1 MPFSAVTM
9 ACEMDQQ
16 AMREIMS
23 GRRRGAGASLLRAAL
38 ATVAGPYAGTMWL
51 RRWMYRRALLPSR
64 RAKVPVICIGNI
76 TTGGTGKTPMVAWVV
91 GRLKAAG
98 CNPAILTRG
107 YRPAAG
113 QSDEAELLKHLCDA
127 PVVIN
132 GDRPAGAAQAVAGG
146 ADVLVMDD
154 GFQHRRLRRD
164 MDVVLIDATNPFG
177 YGHCLPRGLLREGPS
192 ALRDA
197 HAIVITRSDAVTGDE
212 LDALRQRIVHLAPC
226 VPIYLAVHSPAKLIS
241 PDGRDL
247 PLNALA
253 GSKVFAFCGLAN
265 PEAFFT
271 TIGGLS
277 VELAGRRALDDHA
290 RYDSA
295 TAGALCDQA
304 RAAGA
309 EVLLT
314 TQKDAAKAG
323 AAGFT
328 LSVWQLAVE
337 IEITEGQAELIQQ
350 LQTVA
355 CCRRL

>member
-1 MPFSAVTM
+1 MTP
-9 ACEMDQQ
+9 EMDQQ
-16 AMREIMS
+16 VMRDIMS
-23 GRRRGAGASLLRAAL
+23 GGRRGAAASLLRGVLAA
-38 ATVAGPYAGTMWL
+38 AAGPYAGAMRL
-51 RRWMYRRALLPSR
+51 RRWMYHRALLPSR

-91 GRLKAAG
+91 AKLKEAG

-107 YRPAAG
+107 YKPVAG
-113 QSDEAELLKHLCDA
+113 KSDEAELLKHLCGT

-132 GDRPAGAAQAVAGG
+132 GDRLAGAAQAVADG

-177 YGHCLPRGLLREGPS
+177 YGHCLPRGLLREGPN

-212 LDALRQRIVHLAPC
+212 LDTLRQRIVHLAPG
-226 VPIYLAVHSPAKLIS
+226 VSIHLAVHRPAKLIS
-241 PDGRDL
+241 PDGRHL
-247 PLNALA
+247 PLSALA
-253 GSKVFAFCGLAN
+253 GSKAFAFCGLGN
-265 PEAFFT
+265 PEAFFAT
-271 TIGGLS
+271 VGGLS

-309 EVLLT
+309 QVLLT
-314 TQKDAAKAG
+314 TQKDALKAG
-323 AAGFT
+323 AAGFS
-328 LSVWQLAVE
+328 LPVWQLAVE
-337 IEITEGQAELIQQ
+337 IEITEGEAELIQE

-355 CCRRL
+355 CSHKL

>member
-1 MPFSAVTM
+1 
-9 ACEMDQQ
+9 
-16 AMREIMS
+16 MREIMS

-192 ALRDA
+192 ALRYPRESVPEPVQAQTPPFESGRANLLAAGEDLAVLAFGFPAYNALEARALLSEEGISAAVYDA
-197 HAIVITRSDAVTGDE
+197 RFAKPVDVELLRALVEAGLPVITVEDH
-212 LDALRQRIVHLAPC
+212 HLSGGFGTSVLETCAEQ
-226 VPIYLAVHSPAKLIS
+226 
-241 PDGRDL
+241 
-247 PLNALA
+247 
-253 GSKVFAFCGLAN
+253 GLATEGIRRLAL
-265 PEAFFT
+265 PDRWIYQGSRAEQQAEAG
-271 TIGGLS
+271 IDAAAIAAAARRAS
-277 VELAGRRALDDHA
+277 REAGRA
-290 RYDSA
+290 RSA
-295 TAGALCDQA
+295 
-304 RAAGA
+304 RPSSR
-309 EVLLT
+309 
-314 TQKDAAKAG
+314 K
-323 AAGFT
+323 
-328 LSVWQLAVE
+328 
-337 IEITEGQAELIQQ
+337 
-350 LQTVA
+350 
-355 CCRRL
+355 RPRLEAMS